1 MAGESNNSTSIA
13 DFEKSLDELEKLVRD
28 LEQGE
33 LSLEQSLAAFE
44 RGVKLTR
51 ECQSA
56 LKSAEQRAEQLALTT
71 NLPGASSRPRFQ
83 TACRKP
89 CATACWEAANGFARR
104 CAWPPPGQWA
114 ARKMPPWHRPVH
126 WN

>member
-1 MAGESNNSTSIA
+1 MAGENTSSASIA
-13 DFEKSLDELEKLVRD
+13 DFEKSLNELEQLVRD

-56 LKSAEQRAEQLALTT
+56 LKSAEQRVEQLVQNSDGTLET
-71 NLPGASSRPRFQ
+71 RPFSTDDEQ
-83 TACRKP
+83 
-89 CATACWEAANGFARR
+89 
-104 CAWPPPGQWA
+104 
-114 ARKMPPWHRPVH
+114 
-126 WN
+126 

>member
-1 MAGESNNSTSIA
+1 MAGENNSSTSIA

-51 ECQSA
+51 NCQSA
-56 LKSAEQRAEQLALTT
+56 LKTAEQRVEQLVQNSDGSLET
-71 NLPGASSRPRFQ
+71 RPFS
-83 TACRKP
+83 ADD
-89 CATACWEAANGFARR
+89 AN
-104 CAWPPPGQWA
+104 
-114 ARKMPPWHRPVH
+114 
-126 WN
+126 

>member
-1 MAGESNNSTSIA
+1 MAGAKETTSIA

-44 RGVKLTR
+44 RGIKLTR

-56 LKSAEQRAEQLALTT
+56 LKSAEQRVEQLVQNSDGTLE
-71 NLPGASSRPRFQ
+71 SRPFS
-83 TACRKP
+83 ADDS
-89 CATACWEAANGFARR
+89 N
-104 CAWPPPGQWA
+104 
-114 ARKMPPWHRPVH
+114 
-126 WN
+126 

>member
-13 DFEKSLDELEKLVRD
+13 DFEKSLDELQKLVRD

-56 LKSAEQRAEQLALTT
+56 LKSAEQRVEQLVQNSDGSLET
-71 NLPGASSRPRFQ
+71 RPFS
-83 TACRKP
+83 ADDS
-89 CATACWEAANGFARR
+89 N
-104 CAWPPPGQWA
+104 
-114 ARKMPPWHRPVH
+114 
-126 WN
+126 

>member
-1 MAGESNNSTSIA
+1 MAGENSSSTSIA

-51 ECQSA
+51 DCQSA
-56 LKSAEQRAEQLALTT
+56 LKTAEQRVEQLVQNSDGSLET
-71 NLPGASSRPRFQ
+71 RPFS
-83 TACRKP
+83 ADDS
-89 CATACWEAANGFARR
+89 
-104 CAWPPPGQWA
+104 
-114 ARKMPPWHRPVH
+114 H
-126 WN
+126 